1 MSAVVLITGASSGLG
16 ETIANYLADKGYIVY
31 GTSRNI
37 HSEGRKFH
45 TLQMDVGD
53 PESIRRCVQ
62 HILHAQARIDV
73 LINNAGL
80 SIAGVTEHLLLAD
93 VQQTFDTNL
102 FGVIRVCQ
110 EVLPYMRAQQQG
122 RIINISSI
130 GAEIGLP
137 YRGIYSASKA
147 ALDRFTE
154 ALRLEVAPFG
164 IQACS
169 FQPGAIKTG
178 INQRRLR
185 TTVPTGSPYQHSFE
199 STYAGI
205 DRSIEKGSTPLSFCP
220 VILHIIR
227 SKHIKRCYR
236 VGTLLEKI
244 AVLLK
249 QLLPATLFERLIS
262 RYYQH

>member
-1 MSAVVLITGASSGLG
+1 MPVVLITGASSGLG
-16 ETIANYLADKGYIVY
+16 ETIANYLTDEGYIVY

-37 HSEGRKFH
+37 NAEGRKFR
-45 TLQMDVGD
+45 TLQMDVGNQD
-53 PESIRRCVQ
+53 SIRQCIQ
-62 HILHAQARIDV
+62 HIINEQTRIDV

-80 SIAGVTEHLLLAD
+80 SIAGVTEHLLLTD

-110 EVLPYMRAQQQG
+110 EVLPYMRQQQGG

-154 ALRLEVAPFG
+154 ALRLEVAAFG
-164 IQACS
+164 IQTCS

-178 INQRRLR
+178 INQHRLR
-185 TTVPTGSPYQHSFE
+185 TPVPTGSPYKKSFE

-205 DRSIEKGSTPLSFCP
+205 DRSIEKGAAPASFCP
-220 VILHIIR
+220 VILHILR
-227 SKHIKRCYR
+227 ARHIKRCYR
-236 VGTLLEKI
+236 VGTPLEKI
-244 AVLLK
+244 SVLLK
-249 QLLPATLFERLIS
+249 NILPATMFERLIR